1 MHCESVFAVGGPLS
15 RYRCFGPGKAFI
27 LLLSKECKE
36 CGENSPTGRGSVEL
50 LGVGPS
56 TSH

>member
-27 LLLSKECKE
+27 LLLFE
-36 CGENSPTGRGSVEL
+36 GMQRVWREL
-50 LGVGPS
+50 PDGPRIG
-56 TSH
+56 